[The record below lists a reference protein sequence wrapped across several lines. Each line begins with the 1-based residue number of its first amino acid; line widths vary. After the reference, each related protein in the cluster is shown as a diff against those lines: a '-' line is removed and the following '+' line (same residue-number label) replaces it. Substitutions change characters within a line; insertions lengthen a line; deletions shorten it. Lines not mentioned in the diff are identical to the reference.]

1 VSTKAAQKLLSLWLS
16 VGEEA
21 KGGKARHP
29 EFIYRKTGEWISW
42 NDFLNVSK
50 NDKSF
55 KSNCQ
60 QDEIDNQAWKLY
72 QVRVDFINKGS

>member
-1 VSTKAAQKLLSLWLS
+1 MSTKAAQKTLSLWLS

-29 EFIYRKTGEWISW
+29 EFIYRKTGDWTSW
-42 NDFLNVSK
+42 NDFLNISETEPTFEE
-50 NDKSF
+50 NS
-55 KSNCQ
+55 Q

-72 QVRVDFINKGS
+72 QERVDFTEK